1 MTAYGGLEH
10 LPVSDRN
17 RVIAGL
23 LQLLIPGGGRFYL
36 GYMAH
41 GFLQLITMPCVVG
54 VLWAWI
60 DGIIM
65 LCGGVKLDGYGR
77 RMVN

>member
-1 MTAYGGLEH
+1 
-10 LPVSDRN
+10 
-17 RVIAGL
+17 
-23 LQLLIPGGGRFYL
+23 
-36 GYMAH
+36 MAH